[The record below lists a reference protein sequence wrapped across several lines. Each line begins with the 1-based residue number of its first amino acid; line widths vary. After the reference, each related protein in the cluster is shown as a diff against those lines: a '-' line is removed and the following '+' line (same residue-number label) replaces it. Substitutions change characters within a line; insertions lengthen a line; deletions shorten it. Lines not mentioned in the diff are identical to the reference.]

1 MRHHVFLGIG
11 LLILVGCGQ
20 TKAPLRPVSTSVS
33 QAVIVQNTP
42 RPTLIPPAA
51 TPLVGAVSAL
61 SNLRSEPSTNADII
75 TTVDAQAAII
85 IVSQQNNADQLWY
98 RVRVND
104 YQGWMHASL
113 FNLSAQQQALVPWEQ
128 AMIIP
133 SPTIQP
139 TNRPYATQRPAV
151 SHPRATAKPSRPSRP
166 AATSR
171 PAQPKPP
178 TTSKPRPRR

>member
-20 TKAPLRPVSTSVS
+20 TKAPLQLVSTSVS
-33 QAVIVQNTP
+33 HPVIIQDTP
-42 RPTLIPPAA
+42 RPTSIPPAA
-51 TPLVGAVSAL
+51 TPLVGSVSVGA
-61 SNLRSEPSTNADII
+61 NVRSEPNTNADII
-75 TTVDAQAAII
+75 TTVDNQAAII
-85 IVSQQNNADQLWY
+85 IVAQRSDADQLWY

-113 FNLSAQQQALVPWEQ
+113 FNLSAQQQALLPWEQ

-139 TNRPYATQRPAV
+139 TNRPYATQRPAI
-151 SHPRATAKPSRPSRP
+151 SRPRATAKPSRPSRP